1 MDQFAS
7 DMVLTDNNEN
17 QMHEEN
23 SYTESSLLGNWPDL
37 CFENVIV
44 ISFSSTIFIL

>member
-17 QMHEEN
+17 QMHDEN
-23 SYTESSLLGNWPDL
+23 SYTDNSLLGNWLDL
-37 CFENVIV
+37 CFETFIV